1 MLADDF
7 FPRLLGHA
15 QSKFGEDMRGS
26 EAKAA
31 AFVERRVFEHELLI
45 AATLAE
51 REALEHKQLIAK
63 SLRAPAPLS
72 QSESQKLTG
81 ARRQGPLEKFLIAEL
96 DTLLESSSHGNIGTS
111 QRHATVSAQP
121 LSRNNSTPA
130 ILVHHPNG
138 ESARRRVGR
147 AAVQL
152 PQVARNPRRE
162 TPATGL
168 GRNDIASDAM
178 HRSVHANC
186 GVGMGQSELTVAYGA
201 CGALP
206 ARSHRFLRPSS
217 SQPALR
223 HLEFSSSRHSSSV
236 PFSLLG
242 DVADCFAL
250 QPLGKAPLTRPACSR
265 AMPASTISDSCIA
278 SLPAGPRPPRL
289 LHMLRVEA
297 LASKLAEGQL
307 LSKDDL
313 RILRNEAAKDEAW
326 SDDKPSRSIPAAAA
340 APPPLVSL
348 R

>member
-1 MLADDF
+1 MLVDDS
-7 FPRLLGHA
+7 FPRLLGHVEP
-15 QSKFGEDMRGS
+15 KFGEDRRGS

-31 AFVERRVFEHELLI
+31 ALVERRVFEHELLI

-51 REALEHKQLIAK
+51 REAFEHKQLIAK

-111 QRHATVSAQP
+111 LRHATVSAQP
-121 LSRNNSTPA
+121 LNRNNSTPA

-138 ESARRRVGR
+138 EAARRRVGR

-178 HRSVHANC
+178 HRSIHANC
-186 GVGMGQSELTVAYGA
+186 GVGVGPSELMVAY
-201 CGALP
+201 GALP

-223 HLEFSSSRHSSSV
+223 HLEFTSSRHSSSA

-278 SLPAGPRPPRL
+278 PLPAGPRPPRL

-326 SDDKPSRSIPAAAA
+326 SDDTPSRSIPAAAA